1 MLDLCFAAPRDQ
13 EPRNARDYSTISYW
27 YKLVEGICARHQI
40 KQADIYSRDK
50 KGVTIGQIGKQRVF
64 ASRHKLETV
73 VCQSNNRE

>member
-13 EPRNARDYSTISYW
+13 ERRYAPDYSTISHW
-27 YKLVEGICARHQI
+27 YRLVEGIYARHQI
-40 KQADIYSRDK
+40 KQVDIYSRDK
-50 KGVTIGQIGKQRVF
+50 KDVAIGQIGKQRVF